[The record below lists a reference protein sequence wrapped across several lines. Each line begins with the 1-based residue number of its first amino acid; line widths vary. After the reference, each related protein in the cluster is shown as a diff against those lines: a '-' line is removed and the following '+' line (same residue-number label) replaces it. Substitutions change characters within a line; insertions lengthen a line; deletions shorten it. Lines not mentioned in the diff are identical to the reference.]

1 MTYDYVTNNS
11 ILHEENFSDETD
23 QPFDQGSSLRTRAR
37 RRYRL
42 YRLSTEVRRW
52 SLADGFN
59 MDDPAYGVSLADL
72 SWIAIRAVERGRIPP
87 ASNNAQLGRTR
98 CRLSG
103 STSAA
108 PRRRNCGK
116 PSATSS
122 MTQ

>member
-1 MTYDYVTNNS
+1 MTYDYVTNNSILHDS

-37 RRYRL
+37 RRCRL

-52 SLADGFN
+52 SLVDSFN

-87 ASNNAQLGRTR
+87 ASNNAQLG
-98 CRLSG
+98 
-103 STSAA
+103 
-108 PRRRNCGK
+108 
-116 PSATSS
+116 
-122 MTQ
+122 